1 MKASKENPEY
11 TVAIVDGATKYDVTP
26 ALINLDLSD
35 PEGQLAQTATI
46 TLGNVKVKG
55 QWLSSL
61 VGARNRIFIYAN
73 DGSKKDE
80 VFRGVIWTDYYR
92 SELEN
97 REMQLKCY
105 DNLIYMQESEDA
117 EYFTTGKPTKDVMTT
132 ICDKWGVKLN
142 YTYQSITHAKLALR
156 GKLADI
162 ITSDILDLV
171 KNQTGKKY
179 VIRSAKD
186 VVNVM
191 QVGQN
196 TTVYNITAKNNAV
209 STRSEKT
216 MDGMITRVVILGK
229 AGSDEREPVEAT
241 VDGSVAEY
249 GTLQK
254 LLNRKENTSLADAQK
269 EANEIIAEY
278 GSPKTKYEVQCADI
292 PWIRKGDRVRIEA
305 GNIEATL
312 IAVGVTRTISNRSKS
327 MTLTLER
334 DEDAVIKEN
343 RNTDSDENSSG
354 GSGSSGSGSSGS
366 GGSSAGAST
375 GNSTETS
382 TDTSTETNSKP
393 RSYWDDFFGT

>member
-11 TVAIVDGATKYDVTP
+11 TVAIVSDSTKYDVTP
-26 ALINLDLSD
+26 ALINFDLAE
-35 PEGQLAQTATI
+35 PKGQLAQTATI
-46 TLGNVKVKG
+46 TLANIKYKG

-61 VGARNRIFIYAN
+61 VGVRNRVFIYAN
-73 DGSKKDE
+73 DGSKKGE

-92 SELEN
+92 SALED
-97 REMQLKCY
+97 REMQFKCY
-105 DNLIYMQESEDA
+105 DNLIYFQESEDA
-117 EYFTTGKPTKDVMTT
+117 EYFTTGKITKDVMTA
-132 ICDKWGVKLN
+132 IFEKWGVKLN
-142 YTYQSITHAKLALR
+142 YAYQSITHAKLALR

-179 VIRSAKD
+179 VIRSAED
-186 VVNVM
+186 VINVL

-196 TTVYNITAKNNAV
+196 TTVYNITSKNNAIT
-209 STRSEKT
+209 TRSEKT
-216 MDGMITRVVILGK
+216 MDGMITKVVILGK
-229 AGSDEREPVEAT
+229 ADKDEREPVEAT

-269 EANEIIAEY
+269 EAQEIIAEY
-278 GSPKTKYEVQCADI
+278 GTPKLQYEVQCADI

-312 IAVGVTRTISNRSKS
+312 IAVGVTRTISNKSKI

-343 RNTDSDENSSG
+343 RSTDSTGSSSGGSSSG
-354 GSGSSGSGSSGS
+354 GSGSGSGSGS
-366 GGSSAGAST
+366 GGSST
-375 GNSTETS
+375 DTDTS
-382 TDTSTETNSKP
+382 TSTETNTKP